1 MSSSTVI
8 VIVTPQQ
15 LGALRGTSAVPAH
28 MAYRMGKGPHL
39 FRSGGPVAPRGGLM
53 VLDCSGFDGAGD
65 AALFCREVVQ
75 ECRARNF
82 SGVICDF
89 EGGPLPFL
97 AGLLHQLEQACL
109 RSGLD
114 LLVPESFAPHTQR
127 ARVLVSSALSGGSL
141 VQRLEEARDR
151 FGERAVLALQRTAE
165 DFFLPSPSGCGEP
178 LSRAELRRRMDRLRP
193 AVFFSRELCAR
204 YFTYMSRESGA
215 HFVLFDDKDTL
226 AKKLEVA
233 RSLGISTAVAAF
245 PEVQDAL
252 DSLGL
257 RPSLR

>member
-1 MSSSTVI
+1 
-8 VIVTPQQ
+8 
-15 LGALRGTSAVPAH
+15 
-28 MAYRMGKGPHL
+28 
-39 FRSGGPVAPRGGLM
+39 
-53 VLDCSGFDGAGD
+53 
-65 AALFCREVVQ
+65 
-75 ECRARNF
+75 
-82 SGVICDF
+82 
-89 EGGPLPFL
+89 
-97 AGLLHQLEQACL
+97 
-109 RSGLD
+109 
-114 LLVPESFAPHTQR
+114 
-127 ARVLVSSALSGGSL
+127 
-141 VQRLEEARDR
+141 
-151 FGERAVLALQRTAE
+151 
-165 DFFLPSPSGCGEP
+165 
-178 LSRAELRRRMDRLRP
+178 MDTLRP